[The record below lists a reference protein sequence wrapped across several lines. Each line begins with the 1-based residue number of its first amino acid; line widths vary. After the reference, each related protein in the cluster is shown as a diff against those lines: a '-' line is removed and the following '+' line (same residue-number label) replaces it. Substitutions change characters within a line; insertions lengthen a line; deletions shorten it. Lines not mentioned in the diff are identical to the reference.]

1 MAPQFSKDALRTAF
15 RNKFKRW
22 VPVAEAEKGD
32 PNTAMARF
40 KTGDYMPVNVTPKFK
55 IAKDVSVFTIGSC
68 FARNVENAL
77 VSAGVDV
84 ITTQFDF
91 DSDLLLASVGAMNNK
106 PNPRSLL
113 NKYSTQAIYSELQ
126 RVLEG
131 TTPPD
136 RGFLEVEDGKWV
148 DPQLA
153 AILKP
158 LPKETLSELRDT
170 VEALV
175 RRVCD
180 ADAVFITL
188 GLSETWFDNISGLY
202 LNSSPPPRLMKSAGD
217 RFEFINST
225 YEQCMT
231 AIQDAITL
239 IRTHSN
245 KDVRFVLT
253 VSPVP
258 MSTTWTSNDVIAAN
272 TYSKSLLRVVAQQL
286 ADAHDYID
294 YFPSYEIVTNSPRN
308 MAWNSDELHVAPSMV
323 EFAVGTFLKE
333 YVEE

>member
-1 MAPQFSKDALRTAF
+1 MAPQLSKDALRTAF

-40 KTGDYMPVNVTPKFK
+40 KTGEYMPINITPKFK
-55 IAKDVSVFTIGSC
+55 IAKDASVFTIGSC
-68 FARNVENAL
+68 FARHVENAL
-77 VSAGVDV
+77 VNAGVDV

-91 DSDLLLASVGAMNNK
+91 DSNLLQASIGPMDNR

-113 NKYSTQAIYSELQ
+113 NKYSTQAIHSELQ
-126 RVLEG
+126 RVLED

-136 RGFLEVEDGKWV
+136 RGFLEVEEGKWV

-158 LPKETLSELRDT
+158 QPKETLSGLRDT

-217 RFEFINST
+217 RFEFINSS
-225 YEQCMT
+225 YEQCMS
-231 AIQDAITL
+231 AIKDAIEL

-258 MSTTWTSNDVIAAN
+258 MSTTWTSNDVIVAN
-272 TYSKSLLRVVAQQL
+272 TYSKSLLRIVAQTL
-286 ADAHDYID
+286 ADANDYID
-294 YFPSYEIVTNSPRN
+294 YFPSFEIVTNSPRKL
-308 MAWNSDELHVAPSMV
+308 AWNSDELHVTPSMV
-323 EFAVGTFLKE
+323 EFAIGTFLNT
-333 YVEE
+333 YVAE